1 MILSSRVVILCCL
14 FQTLKGVFIVMCV
27 LIFYMLLQVLME
39 KIGIKRGNVVDNVN
53 SMVVR
58 MLLEIFFFLN
68 LRRVK
73 SIKKNQ

>member
-1 MILSSRVVILCCL
+1 
-14 FQTLKGVFIVMCV
+14 MCV

-58 MLLEIFFFLN
+58 MLLEIIIFFFKFTSSKKYKK
-68 LRRVK
+68 K
-73 SIKKNQ
+73 SIII

>member
-1 MILSSRVVILCCL
+1 
-14 FQTLKGVFIVMCV
+14 MCV

-58 MLLEIFFFLN
+58 MLLEIIIFFLN

>member
-1 MILSSRVVILCCL
+1 
-14 FQTLKGVFIVMCV
+14 MCV

-58 MLLEIFFFLN
+58 MLLEIFFFFKFTSSKKYKK
-68 LRRVK
+68 K
-73 SIKKNQ
+73 SIII